1 MFLLNKISK
10 TNKMLISFLFSFIL
24 IYYSVKDFNFVKF
37 NYVLNNAKFSY
48 VFIAIILLMIAIYLR
63 SLRWKFFF
71 ENSPSINLLYKA
83 QLIGYFGN
91 NVLPLRMG
99 EFVRAYYLGN
109 KTNKSKAK
117 ILGTIILERIFD
129 LLGCGFLLII
139 LFNSPLLYL
148 ISNNFYYGILLIV
161 LLGIIGLLFS
171 LFINKNLRL
180 NINIKVNKILN
191 MIINGFSILNKKNII
206 PVIIL
211 TMMIWSIYICEVYLV
226 LNAFKLE
233 LDIFNACF
241 ILLISSV
248 SMLLPGIPGN
258 FGSFEGSVVYA
269 LSLFNITD
277 DFGFSFILHFISY
290 LPYTIFGF
298 IYFISDIEI
307 FYSKKNDFKNEI

>member
-1 MFLLNKISK
+1 
-10 TNKMLISFLFSFIL
+10 
-24 IYYSVKDFNFVKF
+24 
-37 NYVLNNAKFSY
+37 
-48 VFIAIILLMIAIYLR
+48 
-63 SLRWKFFF
+63 
-71 ENSPSINLLYKA
+71 
-83 QLIGYFGN
+83 
-91 NVLPLRMG
+91 
-99 EFVRAYYLGN
+99 
-109 KTNKSKAK
+109 
-117 ILGTIILERIFD
+117 
-129 LLGCGFLLII
+129 
-139 LFNSPLLYL
+139 
-148 ISNNFYYGILLIV
+148 
-161 LLGIIGLLFS
+161 
-171 LFINKNLRL
+171 
-180 NINIKVNKILN
+180 

-233 LDIFNACF
+233 LDIFYACF